1 MSLSEYSFAV
11 HPPSPK
17 LESFNMSIMKTFF
30 VYAAMIGVA
39 TASSCSQPVDPA
51 NFTVALVRA
60 PPPNWPLPITN
71 YDYTGIKF
79 NISECVDSGIDLINQ
94 AKAEGSNLVVFPEL
108 WFPG

>member
-1 MSLSEYSFAV
+1 
-11 HPPSPK
+11 
-17 LESFNMSIMKTFF
+17 MSIMKFLSIYT
-30 VYAAMIGVA
+30 AMIGIVA
-39 TASSCSQPVDPA
+39 ASTCSQPVDPA

-79 NISECVDSGIDLINQ
+79 NISECVDSGIELINQ
-94 AKAEGSNLVVFPEL
+94 AKASDSNLVVFPEL

>member
-1 MSLSEYSFAV
+1 MSSM
-11 HPPSPK
+11 K
-17 LESFNMSIMKTFF
+17 SILAC
-30 VYAAMIGVA
+30 AAIIGVA
-39 TASSCSQPVDPA
+39 TASSCSQPVNPA